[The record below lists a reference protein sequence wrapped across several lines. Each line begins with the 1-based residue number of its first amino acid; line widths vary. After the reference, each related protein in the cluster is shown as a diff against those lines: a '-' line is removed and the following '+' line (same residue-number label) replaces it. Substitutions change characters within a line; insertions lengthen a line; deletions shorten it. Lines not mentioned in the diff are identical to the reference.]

1 MILFLTIQYSE
12 ENKIAILNSLFLAS
26 GTTKIEQQLKC
37 ESNDEKVINY
47 SLKFMKKRGNQRH

>member
-12 ENKIAILNSLFLAS
+12 ENKTAILNSIVLAS
-26 GTTKIEQQLKC
+26 GTKIEQQLKC
-37 ESNDEKVINY
+37 ESIDEKVINY

>member
-1 MILFLTIQYSE
+1 MIFFHTIQYSE
-12 ENKIAILNSLFLAS
+12 ENKIAILNSVFLAS
-26 GTTKIEQQLKC
+26 GTKIEQQLKC